1 VESAFG
7 SDVDYGMLVKYYST
21 VDSEIRLTGARPK
34 AITGYSDPS
43 HISTS
48 YAERNNLSCRT
59 FLRRLT
65 RLTIAFSKKL
75 ENLVA
80 MLWIYFAHYNFVRI
94 RGSLRITPAMAA
106 NVTDHVWT
114 YGGTLEY
121 RRPWE
126 HNNCMSFRILIP
138 AASLRDPELSEVTT
152 LRYEYVEDCDEVLC
166 LRQAVE
172 WPTPHFH
179 VVVSGK
185 RPDAGPRYFFLKL

>member
-1 VESAFG
+1 
-7 SDVDYGMLVKYYST
+7 VD
-21 VDSEIRLTGARPK
+21 
-34 AITGYSDPS
+34 
-43 HISTS
+43 
-48 YAERNNLSCRT
+48 N
-59 FLRRLT
+59 
-65 RLTIAFSKKL
+65 
-75 ENLVA
+75 
-80 MLWIYFAHYNFVRI
+80 
-94 RGSLRITPAMAA
+94 
-106 NVTDHVWT
+106 
-114 YGGTLEY
+114 GGTLEY

>member
-7 SDVDYGMLVKYYST
+7 SDVDYGMLVKYYSA
-21 VDSEIRLTGARPK
+21 VDGEIRLTGARPK
-34 AITGYSDPS
+34 AITGYSDPG

-59 FLRRLT
+59 FLQRLT

-114 YGGTLEY
+114 ME
-121 RRPWE
+121 
-126 HNNCMSFRILIP
+126 
-138 AASLRDPELSEVTT
+138 ELLNTGVHGSTITV
-152 LRYEYVEDCDEVLC
+152 
-166 LRQAVE
+166 
-172 WPTPHFH
+172 
-179 VVVSGK
+179 
-185 RPDAGPRYFFLKL
+185 